1 MEEETLIDEAN
12 FQDKKITDNTRE
24 KQHEFYNGVSAQ
36 YREEHLDNLLGDV
49 KNIKLL
55 DLGAGNGW
63 YTLRMLEKG
72 ANVCAIDI
80 SPKSIEKIDEDAAEY
95 KEKGM
100 YCGYVMDATNMT
112 FDDNTFDVVV
122 GHGILHHLLNYDK
135 TIKEI
140 LRVLKPG
147 GHAYF
152 YEPLGMN
159 PLVNLYRHI
168 TPKARTENEKP
179 LDKNDIRLIK
189 SINPLSKF
197 TYFEMLSLLSKP
209 FIVLKAKKLAG
220 NVEKA
225 MLNIDKKL
233 LNKNS
238 DKPSFAQRMAWIV
251 LIQLEKEKF

>member
-1 MEEETLIDEAN
+1 
-12 FQDKKITDNTRE
+12 
-24 KQHEFYNGVSAQ
+24 
-36 YREEHLDNLLGDV
+36 
-49 KNIKLL
+49 
-55 DLGAGNGW
+55 
-63 YTLRMLEKG
+63 
-72 ANVCAIDI
+72 
-80 SPKSIEKIDEDAAEY
+80 
-95 KEKGM
+95 
-100 YCGYVMDATNMT
+100 
-112 FDDNTFDVVV
+112 
-122 GHGILHHLLNYDK
+122 
-135 TIKEI
+135 
-140 LRVLKPG
+140 
-147 GHAYF
+147 
-152 YEPLGMN
+152 MN

-233 LNKNS
+233 LDKNS